1 MLRPALEL
9 SWAVAKVGSQAR
21 PPLRVPGRLR
31 PIMRVARL
39 PDRMLETVR
48 QVVEDDDEFRE
59 RVVTAAEES
68 DLGRPSWLWL
78 VRPDGWEAELAELVQ
93 QAAGAE
99 SLQQEKRDALA
110 AARQLA
116 EVTSNLRRLQ
126 AELVALKTVNEE
138 LREAAARHRQD
149 NRASESEAADL
160 RRQLRDAS
168 VEIDRLRRLN
178 DGLDA
183 AVSGHRDEMKE
194 ASGQRSEDL
203 RRLAESRDALRAAEA
218 SLEDAELRARLAEA
232 EVSRLRARLSRAET
246 GARALADEI
255 GGTAAPGAGAPG
267 AAGDT
272 GEEEPS
278 SGRATGTPAPT
289 PAAPNGARISRG
301 RRVPVRLPPAT
312 FEDSPE
318 AAAHLV
324 RVPGVLLAVDGYN
337 VTLRSWPSLDL
348 PAQRDRL
355 IDSLTELVMRAG
367 TDVLVVF
374 DGVDDGNRLRPAPA
388 VSRKLKVQFSP
399 SEIEADDVLI
409 GTVESAPLER
419 PVVVATNDQRVRRA
433 TARMG
438 ANVISVDQLLAV
450 LGRGGAG

>member
-59 RVVTAAEES
+59 RVVTAADES

-78 VRPDGWEAELAELVQ
+78 VRPEGWEAELAELVQ

-99 SLQQEKRDALA
+99 SLLQEKRDALA
-110 AARQLA
+110 TARQLA

-126 AELVALKTVNEE
+126 AELVALKAVNEE
-138 LREAAARHRQD
+138 LREAAARQRKD
-149 NRASESEAADL
+149 NRANESEAADL
-160 RRQLRDAS
+160 RSRLRDATL
-168 VEIDRLRRLN
+168 EIDRLRGLN
-178 DGLDA
+178 DALEA
-183 AVSGHRDEMKE
+183 SITSHRDEVN
-194 ASGQRSEDL
+194 AVAGLRSDDL
-203 RRLAESRDALRAAEA
+203 RRLAESRDEFHAAEA
-218 SLEDAELRARLAEA
+218 KLEDAELRARLAEA
-232 EVSRLRARLSRAET
+232 EVSRLRARLSRAEA

-255 GGTAAPGAGAPG
+255 GGTTARSPGTAE
-267 AAGDT
+267 AAGGTGGDGPSDDRVTDT
-272 GEEEPS
+272 
-278 SGRATGTPAPT
+278 PT
-289 PAAPNGARISRG
+289 QAPAAPNGARRSRG

-312 FEDSPE
+312 FEDSAE

-348 PAQRDRL
+348 PAQRGRL

-388 VSRKLKVQFSP
+388 VSRKLKVLFSP

-409 GTVESAPLER
+409 GAVESAPVER
-419 PVVVATNDQRVRRA
+419 PVVVATNDQRVRR
-433 TARMG
+433 TTSQMG

>member
-48 QVVEDDDEFRE
+48 QVVEDDAEFRE
-59 RVVTAAEES
+59 RVVAAADES

-78 VRPDGWEAELAELVQ
+78 VRPEGWEAELGELVQ
-93 QAAGAE
+93 EAAGAE
-99 SLQQEKRDALA
+99 SLQQEKRDAQA
-110 AARQLA
+110 AVRQLNEA
-116 EVTSNLRRLQ
+116 TSNLRRLQ
-126 AELVALKTVNEE
+126 AELVAVRAVNEE
-138 LREAAARHRQD
+138 LREAAARQRKD
-149 NRASESEAADL
+149 SRASETESAEL
-160 RRQLRDAS
+160 RRELRQATG
-168 VEIDRLRRLN
+168 EIDRLRGLN
-178 DGLDA
+178 DELEA
-183 AVSGHRDEMKE
+183 SISAHRAEMKE
-194 ASGQRSEDL
+194 VAGERSEDR
-203 RRLAESRDALRAAEA
+203 RRLTEFREQLRGAAA
-218 SLEDAELRARLAEA
+218 KVEDAELRARLAEA
-232 EVSRLRARLSRAET
+232 EVSRLRARLARAEV
-246 GARALADEI
+246 GARALAEEI
-255 GGTAAPGAGAPG
+255 AGPQAQGAGAAETSP
-267 AAGDT
+267 D
-272 GEEEPS
+272 
-278 SGRATGTPAPT
+278 SGGGGRSEARPPERTAPH
-289 PAAPNGARISRG
+289 PAARNGARSSRG

-312 FEDSPE
+312 FEDSAE

-348 PAQRDRL
+348 PAQRGRL

-399 SEIEADDVLI
+399 SEVEADDVII
-409 GTVESAPLER
+409 GTVESAPVER

-433 TARMG
+433 ASDLG

-450 LGRGGAG
+450 LGRSGAG